1 MITFQ
6 RCKQIFSDKEKF
18 ELTDKGGGINYTRVT
33 MHHLAKN
40 GEHYDFGYRRMPHG
54 FNDVA
59 EVFMGKWSHVRSY
72 VVCHNI
78 CDEGFLLEL
87 IRQCHEFGNY

>member
-1 MITFQ
+1 MITFA
-6 RCKQIFSDKEKF
+6 RCKEIFADKEKF
-18 ELTDKGGGINYTRVT
+18 ELTDKGGGIKYTRVT

-40 GEHYDFGYRRMPHG
+40 GEHYDFGYRLMPKG

-59 EVFMGKWSHVRSY
+59 EVFMGKWSTTRSY